1 MLRRSFLQRSLV
13 AAPLVWGGQVMTGTS
28 GQSSVKPEII
38 NAGVGGNNTVDLLA
52 RMDADCLSQ
61 RPELTILMAGTNDVN
76 SKKYVPLPDY
86 ERNLRTMVKKL
97 LDSNSQVVLMT
108 ILPVYEPYLM
118 TRHDPAFY
126 QPDGHAARKTAMND
140 AIRKVATDNRLPL
153 LDMHHIFNTVGNIG
167 LDASSLLKNE
177 ANSNKTDGVHP
188 TPDGYR
194 TMAVVIYT
202 FLVQN
207 KLLKNR
213 IVCFGDSIT
222 KGDDQGRNYP
232 AYLQQL
238 VTA

>member
-13 AAPLVWGGQVMTGTS
+13 AAPLIWS
-28 GQSSVKPEII
+28 GEELAGSSVSAGVTPEII
-38 NAGVGGNNTVDLLA
+38 NAGVGGNNTVDLLS
-52 RMDADCLSQ
+52 RMDGDCLAQ

-97 LDSNSQVVLMT
+97 LDVKSQVMLMT

-126 QPDGHAARKTAMND
+126 QPDGHAARKMAMND
-140 AIRKVATDNRLPL
+140 TIQKVAADNRLPL

-238 VTA
+238 VTV

>member
-1 MLRRSFLQRSLV
+1 VIAGPSDE
-13 AAPLVWGGQVMTGTS
+13 A
-28 GQSSVKPEII
+28 SVTPEII
-38 NAGVGGNNTVDLLA
+38 NAGVGGNNTVDMLA
-52 RMDADCLSQ
+52 RMDVDCLAQ

-86 ERNLRTMVKKL
+86 ERNMRTMVKKL

-140 AIRKVATDNRLPL
+140 TIRKVATDNRMPL
-153 LDMHHIFNTVGNIG
+153 LDIHHIFNTVGNIG

>member
-1 MLRRSFLQRSLV
+1 
-13 AAPLVWGGQVMTGTS
+13 
-28 GQSSVKPEII
+28 
-38 NAGVGGNNTVDLLA
+38 
-52 RMDADCLSQ
+52 MDADCLAQ